1 MRAKSA
7 RGQIL
12 VAAVAFSM
20 TLSLGACAA
29 DKVEVNT
36 QSGGVVPLTDTGGP
50 TVAPGD
56 CAGMKNGNG
65 ITDSTI
71 TIANASDITGLVP
84 GLFKDVQQA
93 VQAYVAYFN
102 AAQSICGRKL
112 KYLPLDSRIDSV
124 GDQSAAKQA
133 CNKAFAMI
141 GSMAAFDSGGA
152 TAVQSCGI
160 PDLRTATL
168 TPARLKSDVTFS
180 ANSLAA
186 NLIPS
191 VVPDY
196 FKQKYPEAAQSAA
209 FLYLNAGSSQS
220 SAVNEIAA
228 WKKRGFNFVY
238 TQGIDVLDA
247 DYTPYVVQLKKKNVK
262 YVQFIGNYSSAA
274 KLAQAMKYQNY
285 KPDIYLLDAA
295 GYDFKYKSFGQ
306 DAVEGTRVFI
316 NSALFEEGQSNEEM
330 RRYMGWLS
338 KTSPRAY
345 PTYFGLFAWASAR
358 LFTERAIELGG
369 RLDRKTLITSLEGV
383 NDWTGHGLFAPQ
395 NVGQRKTGGC
405 TAIIKLENGVW
416 VREAPV
422 EKGKFLCGPLV
433 DSGVP
438 GAARS

>member
-1 MRAKSA
+1 MRSKCLAMAALSA
-7 RGQIL
+7 VL
-12 VAAVAFSM
+12 ALA
-20 TLSLGACAA
+20 ACAPSTA
-29 DKVEVNT
+29 EVNT
-36 QSGGVVPLTDTGGP
+36 QSGGVTGLTDTGGP

-56 CAGMKNGNG
+56 CAGLKNGDG
-65 ITDSTI
+65 ITDQTI

-102 AAQSICGRKL
+102 AGQSICGRKL
-112 KYLPLDSRIDSV
+112 EYLPLDSRIDSV

-133 CNKAFAMI
+133 CSKAFALI

-152 TAVQSCGI
+152 SSVQSCGI

-168 TPARLKSDVTFS
+168 TPARLKSDVTFA
-180 ANSLAA
+180 ANSIAA
-186 NLIPS
+186 NLVPT

-196 FKQKYPEAAQSAA
+196 FKEKYPEAAQNAA
-209 FLYLNAGSSQS
+209 FLYLDAGSSQS
-220 SAVNEIAA
+220 SAVNEIAG
-228 WKKRGFNFVY
+228 WKKRGFKFVY

-247 DYTPYVVQLKKKNVK
+247 DYTPYVVQLKKKNVQ

-274 KLAQAMKYQNY
+274 KLAQAMRYQNF
-285 KPDIYLLDAA
+285 KPEVFLLDAA

-306 DAVEGTRVFI
+306 SSVEGTRVFI
-316 NSALFEEGQSNEEM
+316 NSALFEEGASNEEM
-330 RRYMGWLS
+330 RRYMGWLT

-358 LFTERAIELGG
+358 LFTEEAIKLGG
-369 RLDRKTLITSLEGV
+369 RLDRKTFLTSLQGV

-395 NVGQRKTGGC
+395 NVGKRETGTC
-405 TAIIKLENGVW
+405 TAIIRLEKGKW

-422 EKGKFLCGPLV
+422 EKGKFLCGSLV
-433 DSGVP
+433 DSGIS
-438 GAARS
+438 GAGRAAAES